1 MRLNKYISHNSNYS
15 RREADKLIET
25 GEVKVNKKTI
35 KETYFDVSDEDKIE
49 IKSKLLKVKNND
61 FYTVI
66 VYNKQKGELVT
77 KKDDRGRKTIY
88 DTLPQK
94 FKHFLP
100 VGRLDFMSEG
110 LLILS
115 DSPKVVDALM
125 HSEFERMYKLKIDGE
140 ITQQMLQSMED
151 GLEIQDSLAGAHEL
165 SKIDNMIISP
175 FIAYNILKNDK
186 KYSKL
191 KVVISE
197 GQNRELRRFF
207 GHFNKNVLDLKRIAF
222 GSYTLDNLPSGK
234 FRYFDKKE
242 YKELRHYLK
251 RVDKDNAREAELE
264 DEEYNEEIN

>member
-1 MRLNKYISHNSNYS
+1 MRLNKYISHNSKYS
-15 RREADKLIET
+15 RREADKLVAEGKVKINKK
-25 GEVKVNKKTI
+25 EVKEPFYDVNDNDEVSINGQLIKT
-35 KETYFDVSDEDKIE
+35 KD
-49 IKSKLLKVKNND
+49 ND

-88 DTLPQK
+88 DSLPHK

-125 HSEFERMYKLKIDGE
+125 HSEFERMYKLKISGN
-140 ITQQMLQSMED
+140 ITKTMLESMED

-165 SKIDNMIISP
+165 SKIDTMIISP
-175 FIAYNILKNDK
+175 FVAYNIIKNDT

-191 KVVISE
+191 KVVITE

-207 GHFNKNVLDLKRIAF
+207 GHFNKEVLDLKRIAF
-222 GSYTLDNLPSGK
+222 GSFTLDNLPSGK
-234 FRYFDKKE
+234 FRYFSKKDYADLKE
-242 YKELRHYLK
+242 YLKFIEKEK
-251 RVDKDNAREAELE
+251 AKII
-264 DEEYNEEIN
+264 EEE

>member
-15 RREADKLIET
+15 RREADRLIAE
-25 GEVKVNKKTI
+25 EKVKVNKKTI
-35 KETYFDVSDEDKIE
+35 TEGFADVSDEDDIE
-49 IKSKLLKVKNND
+49 ISSRPLKPKDDN

-88 DTLPQK
+88 DSLPHK

-125 HSEFERMYKLKIDGE
+125 HSDFERMYKLKIEGD
-140 ITQQMLQSMED
+140 ITKQMMENMED
-151 GLEIQDSLAGAHEL
+151 GLEIQDSLAGAHHL
-165 SKIDNMIISP
+165 SQIDNMLISP
-175 FIAYNILKNDK
+175 FIAYNILKNDT

-191 KVVISE
+191 KVVIGE

-207 GHFNKNVLDLKRIAF
+207 GHFNKNVVDLKRIAF
-222 GSYTLDNLPSGK
+222 GSFTLDSLPSGK

-242 YKELRHYLK
+242 YKELRSYLK
-251 RVDKDNAREAELE
+251 RIDKDDAREAEQ
-264 DEEYNEEIN
+264 NEEDNI